1 MIRIVAAAF
10 ASGGLFGLG
19 LALSGMT
26 DARRI
31 LGFLD
36 VTGDF
41 DPTLAFVLGGAVLT
55 TLALFRPVLRR
66 ARPVFAGTFNLPTRR
81 DIDARLVTGAAIFGV
96 GWGLAGYCP
105 GPALAGL
112 AVGSTEAFWF
122 VPAMVLGIAI
132 QRFVVPEAL
141 QPGGSRTGLQPGAGG
156 APEDCST
163 NAR

>member
-1 MIRIVAAAF
+1 MIRVLLAAF

-36 VTGDF
+36 ITGDF
-41 DPTLAFVLGGAVLT
+41 DPTLAFVLAGAVTT
-55 TLALFRPVLRR
+55 TLVLFRPILRR
-66 ARPVFAGTFNLPTRR
+66 QRPVLTDSFRLPTLRSL
-81 DIDARLVTGAAIFGV
+81 DTRLIAGAALFGI

-112 AVGSTEAFWF
+112 GAGASEALWF
-122 VPAMVLGIAI
+122 VPAMIVGIVI
-132 QRFVVPEAL
+132 QRL
-141 QPGGSRTGLQPGAGG
+141 T
-156 APEDCST
+156 
-163 NAR
+163 ARG